1 MTVSTS
7 TSTASYTANGSTTT
21 FAYPFKIFA
30 DSDLAVILR
39 NNTTGVETLQVLNS
53 AYTVTG
59 AGSDAGG
66 SVVFGTAPVT
76 GNTVFIRRSL
86 PLTQETN
93 FVPNDPFPAE
103 AHEDALDKLTM
114 LVQQIN
120 ASGVENSIRVPTSEA
135 GITNTLLPISSQRPN
150 TFFTFDGNGDISLV
164 PIATTNPA
172 SMYFQKFTGDGT
184 TVGFT
189 LSSAPGGT
197 GATMMVYIDGVYQEK
212 GTSAYTI
219 SGAVLTFSEAPPVN
233 ASIEVVTFDV
243 SAIGTTSAAATT
255 QTNAS
260 YSANNVQAALDDI
273 ITNSTGTGNLVRAT
287 SPTLT
292 SPTLTSPTLVAPAL
306 GTPASGVLTSCTGLP
321 ISTGVA
327 GLGTGVAA
335 DLAINRTM
343 AAGTG
348 FTGTGTV
355 YKTSIAHEG
364 DLVITRIFVDLT
376 GLNCG
381 GTAGDII
388 GADGTANPCH
398 IGQLTAAQHG
408 TIFFG
413 TMRCVE
419 TPAGGDT
426 DIDLYAAN
434 EGTGVE
440 DSAISALTETQIV
453 NGGTHTAGDED
464 LFAAYPAANQYLY
477 LVGQGGGDAT
487 YTAGQF
493 IIELHGYM

>member
-1 MTVSTS
+1 
-7 TSTASYTANGSTTT
+7 
-21 FAYPFKIFA
+21 
-30 DSDLAVILR
+30 
-39 NNTTGVETLQVLNS
+39 
-53 AYTVTG
+53 
-59 AGSDAGG
+59 
-66 SVVFGTAPVT
+66 
-76 GNTVFIRRSL
+76 
-86 PLTQETN
+86 
-93 FVPNDPFPAE
+93 
-103 AHEDALDKLTM
+103 
-114 LVQQIN
+114 VQ
-120 ASGVENSIRVPTSEA
+120 
-135 GITNTLLPISSQRPN
+135 
-150 TFFTFDGNGDISLV
+150 D
-164 PIATTNPA
+164 
-172 SMYFQKFTGDGT
+172 
-184 TVGFT
+184 
-189 LSSAPGGT
+189 
-197 GATMMVYIDGVYQEK
+197 
-212 GTSAYTI
+212 
-219 SGAVLTFSEAPPVN
+219 
-233 ASIEVVTFDV
+233 
-243 SAIGTTSAAATT
+243 
-255 QTNAS
+255 
-260 YSANNVQAALDDI
+260 ALDDI
-273 ITNSTGTGNLVRAT
+273 IDNSTGTGVFVRAT
-287 SPTLT
+287 SPTLVT
-292 SPTLTSPTLVAPAL
+292 PAL
-306 GTPASGVLTSCTGLP
+306 GTPASGTLTSCTGLP
-321 ISTGVA
+321 IATGVT

-398 IGQLTAAQHG
+398 IGQITAAQHG

-419 TPAGGDT
+419 TPGGGDT
-426 DIDLYAAN
+426 DIDLYAAD

-440 DSAISALTETQIV
+440 DGAISALTETQIV

>member
-7 TSTASYTANGSTTT
+7 TSTASYAANGSTTT

-30 DSDLAVILR
+30 DTDLVVILR
-39 NNTTGVETLQVLNS
+39 NTATSVETVQVLNS
-53 AYTVTG
+53 DYTVTG
-59 AGSDAGG
+59 AGNVAGG
-66 SVVFGTAPVT
+66 NVLFTVAPAS
-76 GNTVFIRRSL
+76 GNTVFIRREL
-86 PLTQETN
+86 PLTQETD
-93 FVPNDPFPAE
+93 FVPNDPFPAD

-114 LVQQIN
+114 LVQQGSIDTDRAILFPQSDTGLGFNNILPN
-120 ASGVENSIRVPTSEA
+120 ASERAASVVS
-135 GITNTLLPISSQRPN
+135 
-150 TFFTFDGNGDISLV
+150 FDGDGDLTVTDISTISNV
-164 PIATTNPA
+164 STIVK
-172 SMYFQKFTGDGT
+172 QGFTGTGFQ
-184 TVGFT
+184 TVFT
-189 LSSAPGGT
+189 LSSDPGSAGV
-197 GATMMVYIDGVYQEK
+197 GVSIYIDGVYQNRN
-212 GTSAYTI
+212 GYTI
-219 SGAVLTFSEAPPVN
+219 VGTTLTFSEAPPVN
-233 ASIEVVTFDV
+233 ASIEVLAFRTA
-243 SAIGTTSAAATT
+243 AINTTTATATSQSNAGYAGTS
-255 QTNAS
+255 
-260 YSANNVQAALDDI
+260 VQDALDDI
-273 ITNSTGTGNLVRAT
+273 IDNSTGTGIFVRAT
-287 SPTLT
+287 SPA
-292 SPTLTSPTLVAPAL
+292 LVTPAL
-306 GTPASGVLTSCTGLP
+306 GTPASGALTNCTGLP

-335 DLAINRTM
+335 DLAVARTM

-398 IGQLTAAQHG
+398 IGQITAAQHG

-413 TMRCVE
+413 KMRCVE
-419 TPAGGDT
+419 TPGGGDT

-440 DSAISALTETQIV
+440 DGAISALTETQIV

>member
-7 TSTASYTANGSTTT
+7 TSTANYTANGSTTT

-30 DSDLAVILR
+30 DSDLVVILR
-39 NNTTGVETLQVLNS
+39 NTATAVETLQVLNS

-59 AGSDAGG
+59 AGNVAGG
-66 SVVFGTAPVT
+66 NVVFGTAPAS
-76 GNTVFIRRSL
+76 GNTVFIRRVL
-86 PLTQETN
+86 PLTQETDY
-93 FVPNDPFPAE
+93 VANDPFPAD

-114 LVQQIN
+114 LVQQ
-120 ASGVENSIRVPTSEA
+120 ASVDADRAILFPQSDVIGTFNNI
-135 GITNTLLPISSQRPN
+135 LPISTARASSVVS
-150 TFFTFDGNGDISLV
+150 FDGNGNLAVTDISA
-164 PIATTNPA
+164 IATA
-172 SMYFQKFTGDGT
+172 STIVKQSLTGTGSQ
-184 TVGFT
+184 VAFT
-189 LSSAPGGT
+189 LSSAPGSA
-197 GATMMVYIDGVYQEK
+197 GAGVNIYIDGVYQNRT
-212 GTSAYTI
+212 GYTI
-219 SGAVLTFSEAPPVN
+219 SGTTLTFSEAPPLN
-233 ASIEVVTFDV
+233 ADIEVLSF
-243 SAIGTTSAAATT
+243 AITTNINTTTATAT
-255 QTNAS
+255 SQSNTDYAGS
-260 YSANNVQAALDDI
+260 SVQDALDDI
-273 ITNSTGTGNLVRAT
+273 IDNSTGTGVFVRAT
-287 SPTLT
+287 SPTLVT
-292 SPTLTSPTLVAPAL
+292 PVL
-306 GTPASGVLTSCTGLP
+306 GTPTSGTLTSCTGLP
-321 ISTGVA
+321 IATGVS

-398 IGQLTAAQHG
+398 IGQITAAQHG

-426 DIDLYAAN
+426 DIDLYVAD

-440 DSAISALTETQIV
+440 DGAISALTETQIV

-464 LFAAYPAANQYLY
+464 LFSAYPAANQYLY
-477 LVGQGGGDAT
+477 FVGQGGGDAT

>member
-7 TSTASYTANGSTTT
+7 TSTASYAATGSTTT

-30 DSDLAVILR
+30 DGDLVVILR
-39 NNTTGVETLQVLNS
+39 NTATAVETVQVLNS
-53 AYTVTG
+53 NYTVTG
-59 AGSDAGG
+59 AGNNAGG
-66 SVVFGTAPVT
+66 NVVFGVAPAA
-76 GNTVFIRRSL
+76 GNTVFIRREL
-86 PLTQETN
+86 PITQEVDY
-93 FVPNDPFPAE
+93 VPNDPFPAE
-103 AHEDALDKLTM
+103 THENALDKLTM
-114 LVQQIN
+114 LVQQTGIDTDR
-120 ASGVENSIRVPTSEA
+120 AILFPQSDLA
-135 GITNTLLPISSQRPN
+135 GSFNNILPISTARASSVIS
-150 TFFTFDGNGDISLV
+150 FDGNGNLTVTDISA
-164 PIATTNPA
+164 IATA
-172 SMYFQKFTGDGT
+172 STIVKQGFTGTGSQ
-184 TVGFT
+184 VAFT
-189 LSSAPGGT
+189 LSSAPGSA
-197 GATMMVYIDGVYQEK
+197 GAGVTIYIDGVYQNRT
-212 GTSAYTI
+212 GYTI
-219 SGAVLTFSEAPPVN
+219 NGTTLTFSQAPPLN
-233 ASIEVVTFDV
+233 SEIEVLSFFLPATVT
-243 SAIGTTSAAATT
+243 STTATAT
-255 QTNAS
+255 SQSNADYAGS
-260 YSANNVQAALDDI
+260 SVQDALDDI
-273 ITNSTGTGNLVRAT
+273 IDNSTGTGVFVRAT
-287 SPTLT
+287 SPTLVT
-292 SPTLTSPTLVAPAL
+292 PAL
-306 GTPASGVLTSCTGLP
+306 GTPASGTLTNCTGLP

-355 YKTSIAHEG
+355 YKTSILHQG

-388 GADGTANPCH
+388 GGNGTASPCH
-398 IGQLTAAQHG
+398 IGQITAAQHG

-426 DIDLYAAN
+426 DIDLYAAD

-440 DSAISALTETQIV
+440 DGAISALTETQLV

-464 LFAAYPAANQYLY
+464 LLTAYPAANQYLY
-477 LVGQGGGDAT
+477 LVGQGGGDAA

>member
-7 TSTASYTANGSTTT
+7 TSTANYTANGSTTT

-30 DSDLAVILR
+30 DSDLVVILR
-39 NNTTGVETLQVLNS
+39 NTATGVETVQVLNS

-66 SVVFGTAPVT
+66 SVVFGTAPAS

-114 LVQQIN
+114 LVQQIDV
-120 ASGVENSIRVPTSEA
+120 SSVENSIRVPTSEA

-150 TFFTFDGNGDISLV
+150 TFFTFDVNGNISLV
-164 PIATTNPA
+164 PIATTNPT

-197 GATMMVYIDGVYQEK
+197 GATIMVYIDGVYQEK
-212 GTSAYTI
+212 STNAYTI

-233 ASIEVVTFDV
+233 VSIEVVTFDV

-287 SPTLT
+287 SPTLVT
-292 SPTLTSPTLVAPAL
+292 PAL
-306 GTPASGVLTSCTGLP
+306 GTPASGTLTSCTGLP

-398 IGQLTAAQHG
+398 IGQITAAQHG

>member
-7 TSTASYTANGSTTT
+7 TSTASYAANGSTTT
-21 FAYPFKIFA
+21 FAYPFKIFN
-30 DSDLAVILR
+30 DSDLVVILR
-39 NNTTGVETLQVLNS
+39 NTTTSVETVQVLNS

-59 AGSDAGG
+59 AGNVAGG
-66 SVVFGTAPVT
+66 NVVFGTAPAS
-76 GNTVFIRRSL
+76 GNTIFIRRQL
-86 PLTQETN
+86 PVTQEVDY
-93 FVPNDPFPAE
+93 VPNDPFPAE
-103 AHEDALDKLTM
+103 THEAALDKLTM
-114 LVQQIN
+114 LVQQTKTDTDRAILFPQSDL
-120 ASGVENSIRVPTSEA
+120 SGSFN
-135 GITNTLLPISSQRPN
+135 NTLPIATARASSVVS
-150 TFFTFDGNGDISLV
+150 FDGNGDLTVTDIST
-164 PIATTNPA
+164 IATA
-172 SMYFQKFTGDGT
+172 STIIKQSFTGTGSQ
-184 TVGFT
+184 VAFT
-189 LSSAPGGT
+189 LSSAPSSA
-197 GATMMVYIDGVYQEK
+197 GAGVNIYIDGVYQNRT
-212 GTSAYTI
+212 GYTI
-219 SGAVLTFSEAPPVN
+219 NGTTLTFSEAPPLN
-233 ASIEVVTFDV
+233 SDIEILSF
-243 SAIGTTSAAATT
+243 AITTNINATT
-255 QTNAS
+255 ATATSQSNTDYAGS
-260 YSANNVQAALDDI
+260 SVQDALDDI
-273 ITNSTGTGNLVRAT
+273 IDNSTGTGVFVRAT
-287 SPTLT
+287 SPTLI
-292 SPTLTSPTLVAPAL
+292 APAL
-306 GTPASGVLTSCTGLP
+306 GTPASGTLTHCTGLP
-321 ISTGVA
+321 ISTGVS

-343 AAGTG
+343 VAGTG

-388 GADGTANPCH
+388 GANGTSNPCH
-398 IGQLTAAQHG
+398 IGQITAAQHG

-419 TPAGGDT
+419 TPSGGDT

-440 DSAISALTETQIV
+440 DGAISALTEVQLV

-464 LFAAYPAANQYLY
+464 LLAAYPAANQYLY
-477 LVGQGGGDAT
+477 LVGQGGGDAA

>member
-30 DSDLAVILR
+30 DSDLVVILR
-39 NNTTGVETLQVLNS
+39 NTATAVETVQVLNS

-59 AGSDAGG
+59 AGNVAGG
-66 SVVFGTAPVT
+66 NVVFGTAPAS
-76 GNTVFIRRSL
+76 GNTVFIRRVL
-86 PLTQETN
+86 PLTQETDY
-93 FVPNDPFPAE
+93 VANDPFPAE
-103 AHEDALDKLTM
+103 AHENALDKLTM
-114 LVQQIN
+114 LVQQ
-120 ASGVENSIRVPTSEA
+120 ASVDADRAILFPQSDVIGTFN
-135 GITNTLLPISSQRPN
+135 NTL
-150 TFFTFDGNGDISLV
+150 
-164 PIATTNPA
+164 PIATARA
-172 SMYFQKFTGDGT
+172 SSIVSFDGDGDL
-184 TVGFT
+184 TVTNISTIATASTIVKQGFVGTGSQVAFT
-189 LSSAPGGT
+189 LSSAPGSA
-197 GATMMVYIDGVYQEK
+197 GAGVVIHIDGVYQNRA
-212 GTSAYTI
+212 GYTI
-219 SGAVLTFSEAPPVN
+219 NGTTLTFSQAPPLN
-233 ASIEVVTFDV
+233 SEIEVLSFFLPATVN
-243 SAIGTTSAAATT
+243 STTATAT
-255 QTNAS
+255 SQSNTDYAGS
-260 YSANNVQAALDDI
+260 SVQDALDDI
-273 ITNSTGTGNLVRAT
+273 IDNSTGTGAFVRAT
-287 SPTLT
+287 SPTLVT
-292 SPTLTSPTLVAPAL
+292 PAL
-306 GTPASGVLTSCTGLP
+306 GTPASGTLTSCTGLP
-321 ISTGVA
+321 IATGVT

-398 IGQLTAAQHG
+398 IGQITAAQHG

-419 TPAGGDT
+419 TPGGGDT
-426 DIDLYAAN
+426 DIDLYAAD

-440 DSAISALTETQIV
+440 DGAISALTETQIV

>member
-30 DSDLAVILR
+30 DSDLVVILR
-39 NNTTGVETLQVLNS
+39 NTATSVETVQVLNS

-59 AGSDAGG
+59 AGNVAGG
-66 SVVFGTAPVT
+66 NVVFGTAPAS
-76 GNTVFIRRSL
+76 GNTVFIRRVL
-86 PLTQETN
+86 PLTQETDY
-93 FVPNDPFPAE
+93 VANDPFPAD

-114 LVQQIN
+114 LVQQ
-120 ASGVENSIRVPTSEA
+120 ASVDADRAILFPQSDAVGSFN
-135 GITNTLLPISSQRPN
+135 NTLPIAAARASSVVS
-150 TFFTFDGNGDISLV
+150 FDGDGDLTVTDISTISNV
-164 PIATTNPA
+164 STIVKQN
-172 SMYFQKFTGDGT
+172 FVGTGSQ
-184 TVGFT
+184 VVFT
-189 LSSAPGGT
+189 LSSDPGSS
-197 GATMMVYIDGVYQEK
+197 GAGVSIYIDGVYQNRNSYNI
-212 GTSAYTI
+212 TTTT
-219 SGAVLTFSEAPPVN
+219 LTFTEAPPLN
-233 ASIEVVTFDV
+233 SSIEVLAFRT
-243 SAIGTTSAAATT
+243 ATINATT
-255 QTNAS
+255 ATSTSQSNTDYAGS
-260 YSANNVQAALDDI
+260 SVQDALDDI
-273 ITNSTGTGNLVRAT
+273 IDNSTGTGAFVRAT
-287 SPTLT
+287 SPALVT
-292 SPTLTSPTLVAPAL
+292 PTL

-398 IGQLTAAQHG
+398 IGQLTAGQHG

-419 TPAGGDT
+419 TPSGGDT
-426 DIDLYAAN
+426 DIDLYAAD

-440 DSAISALTETQIV
+440 DGAISSLTETQIV

-464 LFAAYPAANQYLY
+464 LFAAYPAADQYLY
-477 LVGQGGGDAT
+477 LVGQSGGDAT

>member
-7 TSTASYTANGSTTT
+7 TSTANYTANGSTTT

-30 DSDLAVILR
+30 DSDLVVILR
-39 NNTTGVETLQVLNS
+39 NTATSVETVQVLNS

-59 AGSDAGG
+59 AGNVAGG
-66 SVVFGTAPVT
+66 NVVFGTAPAS
-76 GNTVFIRRSL
+76 GNTVFIRREL
-86 PLTQETN
+86 PLTQETD

-103 AHEDALDKLTM
+103 AHENALDKLTM
-114 LVQQIN
+114 LVQQT
-120 ASGVENSIRVPTSEA
+120 SIDTDRAILFPQSDLA
-135 GITNTLLPISSQRPN
+135 GSFNNILPISTARASSVVS
-150 TFFTFDGNGDISLV
+150 FDGNGNLTVTDISE
-164 PIATTNPA
+164 IATA
-172 SMYFQKFTGDGT
+172 STIVKQGFTGTGSQ
-184 TVGFT
+184 VAFT
-189 LSSAPGGT
+189 LSSAPGSA
-197 GATMMVYIDGVYQEK
+197 GAGVTIYIDGVYQNRT
-212 GTSAYTI
+212 GYTI
-219 SGAVLTFSEAPPVN
+219 SGTTLTFSEAPPLN
-233 ASIEVVTFDV
+233 ADIEVLSF
-243 SAIGTTSAAATT
+243 AITTNINTTTATAT
-255 QTNAS
+255 SQSNTDYAGS
-260 YSANNVQAALDDI
+260 SVQDALDDI
-273 ITNSTGTGNLVRAT
+273 IDNSTGTGVFVRAT
-287 SPTLT
+287 SPTLS
-292 SPTLTSPTLVAPAL
+292 SPTFVTPAL
-306 GTPASGVLTSCTGLP
+306 GTPASGTLANCAGLP

-388 GADGTANPCH
+388 GDDGTANPCH
-398 IGQLTAAQHG
+398 IGQITAAQHG

-419 TPAGGDT
+419 TPSGGDT
-426 DIDLYAAN
+426 DIDLYAAD

-440 DSAISALTETQIV
+440 DGAISALTETQIV

>member
-30 DSDLAVILR
+30 NSDLAVILR

-66 SVVFGTAPVT
+66 SVVFGTAPAT

-120 ASGVENSIRVPTSEA
+120 VSGVENSIRVPTSEA

-150 TFFTFDGNGDISLV
+150 TFFTFDVNGNISLV
-164 PIATTNPA
+164 PIATTNPT

-184 TVGFT
+184 TVNFT

-287 SPTLT
+287 
-292 SPTLTSPTLVAPAL
+292 
-306 GTPASGVLTSCTGLP
+306 GGVLTNCTGLP

-343 AAGTG
+343 EAGAG
-348 FTGTGTV
+348 FTGTGSV

-388 GADGTANPCH
+388 GANGTADPCH
-398 IGQLTAAQHG
+398 IGQITAAQHG

-426 DIDLYAAN
+426 DIDLYSAD

-440 DSAISALTETQIV
+440 DGAISALTETQIV

>member
-21 FAYPFKIFA
+21 FAYPFRIFA
-30 DSDLAVILR
+30 DSDLVVILR
-39 NNTTGVETLQVLNS
+39 NTTTGVETVQVLNS

-59 AGSDAGG
+59 AGNNAGG
-66 SVVFGTAPVT
+66 NVVFSVAPAS
-76 GNTVFIRRSL
+76 GNTVFIRRQL
-86 PLTQETN
+86 PITQEVDY
-93 FVPNDPFPAE
+93 VPNDPFPAE
-103 AHEDALDKLTM
+103 THEAALDKLTM
-114 LVQQIN
+114 LVQQVN
-120 ASGVENSIRVPTSEA
+120 ASSVENSIRVPASEA

-150 TFFTFDGNGDISLV
+150 TFFTFDVNGNISLV
-164 PIATTNPA
+164 PIATTNPT

-189 LSSAPGGT
+189 LTSAPGGT

-212 GTSAYTI
+212 ATNAYTI
-219 SGAVLTFSEAPPVN
+219 SGAVLTFSEAPPLN

-243 SAIGTTSAAATT
+243 GTIGTTSAAATT
-255 QTNAS
+255 QTNAG
-260 YSANNVQAALDDI
+260 YSNNNVQAALDDI

-287 SPTLT
+287 SP
-292 SPTLTSPTLVAPAL
+292 SLVTPAL
-306 GTPASGVLTSCTGLP
+306 GAPTSGLLTNCAGLP

-355 YKTSIAHEG
+355 YKTSISHQG

-388 GADGTANPCH
+388 GGDGTANPCH
-398 IGQLTAAQHG
+398 IGQITAAQHG

-419 TPAGGDT
+419 TPGGGDT
-426 DIDLYAAN
+426 DIDLYAAD

-440 DSAISALTETQIV
+440 DGAISALTETQLV

-464 LFAAYPAANQYLY
+464 LLTAYPAANQYLY